1 MMGLAA
7 DRACQT
13 APVDLPEVPTAQL
26 RRVLELAH
34 LVGRSEQRRSSGPQ
48 PPASAEVALRSER
61 LSPQHFELVRAALDA
76 DDGYRSRV
84 ADLADEREVGETA
97 WLWVAR
103 PSGWAERIAQLHRT
117 ASASELQ
124 AVIDRLQAQL
134 AEITEQATIAQ
145 REVTSLTARLDTAE
159 AALAIERQAVADM
172 AELVEAA
179 ESDADAR
186 RQRAVELERRAVRA
200 EAQLGAERAAH
211 KDTRAE
217 LDRLTD
223 PTPAKE
229 VAEAIADARST
240 PAARR
245 RRPYRSARGVLDDS
259 PAGLDELVKVPG
271 VRVLVDGYNVA
282 KTRWPE
288 GTLEWQRERLLSSM
302 AAKFTGQASPDVV
315 FDGAD
320 TYSSTLY
327 SSAARRSKVRVTWSP
342 AGVTAD
348 DVLLAMVDR
357 IDPGVTVVVV
367 STDREV
373 AEGAADRGANVVS
386 SWSFA
391 NWLP

>member
-1 MMGLAA
+1 MLSVAA
-7 DRACQT
+7 GWACQT
-13 APVDLPEVPTAQL
+13 ASVELPDVPTAQL

-48 PPASAEVALRSER
+48 PPASAEPALRSQR
-61 LSPQHFELVRAALDA
+61 LLPQHLDLLRAALDA
-76 DDGYRSRV
+76 DDAYRSRV

-103 PSGWAERIAQLHRT
+103 PSGWSERIAQLHRT

-124 AVIDRLQAQL
+124 AVIDRLNAQV
-134 AEITEQATIAQ
+134 ADITEQATMAQ
-145 REVTSLTARLDTAE
+145 REVASLTARLGAAE
-159 AALAIERQAVADM
+159 AALAVERQAVADM
-172 AELVEAA
+172 AELVDAA
-179 ESDADAR
+179 EVDADAR

-211 KDTRAE
+211 KATRAE
-217 LDRLTD
+217 LVRLTD
-223 PTPAKE
+223 PAPAPTR
-229 VAEAIADARST
+229 AEPNVPPT
-240 PAARR
+240 ARR

-302 AAKFTGQASPDVV
+302 ATKFTGQVSPDVV
-315 FDGAD
+315 FDGD
-320 TYSSTLY
+320 DSYSSSFS
-327 SSAARRSKVRVTWSP
+327 SSAPRRSKIRVTWSP
-342 AGVTAD
+342 SGVTAD

-373 AEGAADRGANVVS
+373 AEGAADRGANIVS